1 MTRLTYEVRD
11 GKARWAGRTLAEWVP
26 DAVDLI
32 VDGFAP
38 ERVVLFGSVA
48 SGTETPDSDV
58 DLLVVFGHIDGRRH
72 DLAVSIHRA
81 LEDIGAPVDIVVTDE
96 DEITRRGDVPGL
108 LRVAL
113 RRGTVVHDR
122 AA

>member
-1 MTRLTYEVRD
+1 MTGLTYEVRD
-11 GKARWAGRTLAEWVP
+11 GKARWDGRTLGEWVP
-26 DAVDLI
+26 DAVDRI
-32 VDGFAP
+32 VERFAP

-48 SGTETPDSDV
+48 SGTESPDSDV
-58 DLLVVFGHIDGRRH
+58 DLLVVFDHIEERRH
-72 DLAVSIHRA
+72 DVAVSIQRA
-81 LEDIGAPVDIVVTDE
+81 LDGIGAPVDIVVTDQ
-96 DEITRRGDVPGL
+96 DEIARRGDVPGL

>member
-11 GKARWAGRTLAEWVP
+11 GKARWDGRTLAEWVP
-26 DAVDLI
+26 DAVDRI
-32 VDGFAP
+32 VEGFAP

-48 SGTETPDSDV
+48 SGTESPDSDV
-58 DLLVVFGHIDGRRH
+58 DLLVVFDHIDGRRH
-72 DLAVSIHRA
+72 DVAVSIQRA

-96 DEITRRGDVPGL
+96 DEIARRGDVPGL

>member
-1 MTRLTYEVRD
+1 MARLTYEVRD

-26 DAVDLI
+26 PAVDRI
-32 VDGFAP
+32 VEKFAP

-48 SGTETPDSDV
+48 RGDESPDSDV
-58 DLLVVFGHIDGRRH
+58 DLLVVFDHIEGRRH
-72 DLAVSIHRA
+72 DVAVSIQRS
-81 LEDIGAPVDIVVTDE
+81 LDDIGAPVDVLVTDE
-96 DEITRRGDVPGL
+96 DEIARRGDVPGV

-113 RRGTVVHDR
+113 RQGTVVHDR